1 VQAQVSN
8 KHNLVLYVDQELVEK
23 SRELGFNLSKTFENH
38 LKQLLTHFSQ
48 VNSSKY
54 SRNGE
59 NFGDRW
65 AGPDLNR
72 RPSARQAPGMPTEEL
87 LTRFREF
94 LKVDLRRSD
103 KTAYEHKYYIKKF
116 LNWLTKPVEEATIE
130 DVRQYLKSLKDISS
144 AQYKNILMGLKV
156 FFRDFLKAP
165 EVVTS
170 FKFPHQVFKP
180 KQILS
185 KEQVKQFYECLE
197 TPKEKALFMLY
208 ATTGLRRDEILS
220 LKPEDID
227 FSKRMITPD
236 NHNGETKKSWV
247 SFYNDEA
254 EQALKEYV
262 ATKKQSRSQRL
273 FPMQRDEVVDLWK
286 IAREKTS
293 IKITPQK
300 LRQWFCSEMLRLGV
314 SETYVDA
321 FCGRVPKSV
330 LARHYTDFSPQKL
343 EEIYA
348 KANVARPDLTPVQ

>member
-1 VQAQVSN
+1 
-8 KHNLVLYVDQELVEK
+8 
-23 SRELGFNLSKTFENH
+23 
-38 LKQLLTHFSQ
+38 
-48 VNSSKY
+48 
-54 SRNGE
+54 
-59 NFGDRW
+59 
-65 AGPDLNR
+65 
-72 RPSARQAPGMPTEEL
+72 
-87 LTRFREF
+87 
-94 LKVDLRRSD
+94 
-103 KTAYEHKYYIKKF
+103 
-116 LNWLTKPVEEATIE
+116 
-130 DVRQYLKSLKDISS
+130 
-144 AQYKNILMGLKV
+144 
-156 FFRDFLKAP
+156 LKAP